1 MEYEIQHFV
10 GPFSRRL
17 TLADLFLDFLLLKV
31 SLMIFQRKLLLIQ
44 WNIKSNIF
52 WGHLVA
58 V

>member
-1 MEYEIQHFV
+1 MEYETYHFV

-17 TLADLFLDFLLLKV
+17 TLADLFLEKLLLKV
-31 SLMIFQRKLLLIQ
+31 SLVSFQGKLLLIQ
-44 WNIKSNIF
+44 WNMKPNIL